1 MRPLAL
7 YPGAIQG
14 KEGIKFC
21 HLATLQ
27 VQSLSEE
34 TSSADDGRASSKI
47 LTPSNFGSE
56 EEEDDEDTDEDA
68 KGGDCEVISR
78 RKILAANGID
88 MINNGSNDNLT
99 SSTSGTSASKDSP
112 STSSGDVS
120 PDAGL

>member
-1 MRPLAL
+1 M
-7 YPGAIQG
+7 
-14 KEGIKFC
+14 
-21 HLATLQ
+21 Q

-68 KGGDCEVISR
+68 NAKGGDCEVISR

-88 MINNGSNDNLT
+88 VVINGGSNDNLT
-99 SSTSGTSASKDSP
+99 SSTSGTSVPKDSP

-120 PDAGL
+120 PDAG